1 MPDQAAPD
9 TNNAARLTANVVSSY
24 LSNHH
29 VSAAE
34 IPELIAAVHAAFAAA
49 QSHQA
54 SAPAEQFAPAVSVKK
69 SLRNPDRIISMI
81 DGKPYSALTR
91 HLSSNGLTPAEYR
104 ERYNLPTDYP
114 MVARGYSERR
124 SLLAKAL
131 GLGKK
136 AAPNVIGE
144 ANVEDSS
151 HDESRQAVNVHEELS
166 EYGDRASPSVPN

>member
-9 TNNAARLTANVVSSY
+9 ANNAARFTTNVVSSY

-29 VSAAE
+29 VIAAE
-34 IPELIAAVHAAFAAA
+34 LPALIATVHAAFAAA

-54 SAPAEQFAPAVSVKK
+54 STPAEQFTPAVSVKK
-69 SLRNPDRIISMI
+69 SLSNPDRIISMI

-104 ERYNLPTDYP
+104 KRYNLPTDYP

-136 AAPNVIGE
+136 AGAGVIGK
-144 ANVEDSS
+144 ANAEDMS
-151 HDESRQAVNVHEELS
+151 HDEPPQAVDAHEEHS
-166 EYGDRASPSVPN
+166 EYGD

>member
-9 TNNAARLTANVVSSY
+9 ANNAARLTTNVVSSY
-24 LSNHH
+24 LSNHR
-29 VSAAE
+29 VNAAE
-34 IPELIAAVHAAFAAA
+34 IPALIAAVHAAFVAA
-49 QSHQA
+49 QSYQA

-69 SLRNPDRIISMI
+69 SLRSPDRIISMI

-104 ERYNLPTDYP
+104 KRYNLPTDYP

-136 AAPNVIGE
+136 AGAGVIGK
-144 ANVEDSS
+144 AAAEDLS
-151 HDESRQAVNVHEELS
+151 HDEPLQAVNVHEEHS
-166 EYGDRASPSVPN
+166 DYGDRPSPNAPN